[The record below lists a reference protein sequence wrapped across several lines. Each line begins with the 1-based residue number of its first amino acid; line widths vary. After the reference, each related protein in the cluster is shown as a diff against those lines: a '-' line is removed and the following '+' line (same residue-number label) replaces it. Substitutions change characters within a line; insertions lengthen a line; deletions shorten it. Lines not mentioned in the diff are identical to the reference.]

1 MADEIG
7 EGWSLGLDEG
17 AQIESEDDFIG
28 PIGMGGIG
36 EGGLGVAS
44 T

>member
-17 AQIESEDDFIG
+17 AEIETENHLRDEVGLCGVGKS
-28 PIGMGGIG
+28 
-36 EGGLGVAS
+36 GLGVAS